1 MNARPQSILPT
12 LICAFGLSLALGAA
26 IWAFWPQSITQS
38 NVVVHS
44 RPQQP
49 TLTQALRVD
58 SNAAAQFWLED
69 LADSYAKQLAA
80 ATGDHRLELEAM
92 LNRTLAELAM
102 LQTHTP
108 QKVGAPSTIIRDHP
122 ISPQQSWD

>member
-1 MNARPQSILPT
+1 MNARPQSVLPT
-12 LICAFGLSLALGAA
+12 LLGAFGLSLALGVA
-26 IWAFWPQSITQS
+26 IWAFWPQPTAQ
-38 NVVVHS
+38 NNMVVRP

-49 TLTQALRVD
+49 TLTQAPQAD

-69 LADSYAKQLAA
+69 LADSYAKQVAA
-80 ATGDHRLELEAM
+80 ATGDRRLELEAM

-108 QKVGAPSTIIRDHP
+108 QKVGAPSTIILDHP